1 MTLFEG
7 KRNGRYETDH
17 LHMILNEHIEF
28 TEESL
33 NDDRLYSIFVHEY
46 VHYYQHFATLYGSQ
60 YCKMSNM
67 LFIETREFLK
77 QRKKIELPFGIWEHH
92 EGIANYRKRANDI
105 CGSID
110 CSHIVGDIEIDSRE
124 IENADKEKKAVKIG
138 VYDYSENEA
147 YEDGFFFGYYC
158 IIESMAHMIQKMIYP
173 DAEHNQIP
181 YEAVEII
188 CNYLYPEIKYD
199 TRQMITMCMCSLMFD
214 NPGKGFFVVVNFAKE
229 HMTLKGVDFFQEF
242 IRTSSVTY
250 KGKKCSMDY
259 IGQEMLN
266 EYLISLQAMCGRPL
280 EYYNKV
286 VDSYIQDFQSGICGL
301 LLWLYSGNI
310 NDRKQFMEL
319 VDDYGLPYIE
329 TPDITI
335 LPINVNTRHPYLET
349 ASLAGFELIF
359 RRLQKLD
366 GDECPMY
373 RVCKLGR
380 FTDTTNVDELCAK
393 EQWKKECE
401 CLMVH
406 ALKYYKLKD
415 KIFIS

>member
-7 KRNGRYETDH
+7 EQNGRYETDH
-17 LHMILNEHIEF
+17 LHMILNEHIDF
-28 TEESL
+28 SEEGL
-33 NDDRLYSIFVHEY
+33 GDDKSFSIFVHEY

-60 YCKMSNM
+60 YCKMSNL

-77 QRKKIELPFGIWEHH
+77 RAQKIELPFGIWEHH
-92 EGIANYRKRANDI
+92 EGIANYRKRVNDI
-105 CGSID
+105 RGSID
-110 CSHIVGDIEIDSRE
+110 CSHIIGDIEIDRRE
-124 IENADKEKKAVKIG
+124 IEIADKEKKAVMIG

-147 YEDGFFFGYYC
+147 YENGFYFGYYC

-181 YEAVEII
+181 YEAVEIV
-188 CNYLYPEIKYD
+188 CDYCCPEIKD
-199 TRQMITMCMCSLMFD
+199 DARQMVTMCMCALMFD
-214 NPGKGFFVVVNFAKE
+214 NPSVGFFTVVDFAKE
-229 HMTLKGVDFFQEF
+229 HTNLKGVAFFQEF
-242 IRTSSVTY
+242 IQTSSVNY
-250 KGKKCSMDY
+250 KGEKHSMDY

-266 EYLISLQAMCGRPL
+266 EYKLSLQAMCGCSL

-301 LLWLYSGNI
+301 LMWLYTGDI
-310 NDRKQFMEL
+310 NDRKQLMAL
-319 VDDYGLPYIE
+319 VDAYGLPYIE
-329 TPDITI
+329 TPEMTI
-335 LPINVNTRHPYLET
+335 LPKNTNTGHPYLET
-349 ASLAGFELIF
+349 AALAGFELIF
-359 RRLQKLD
+359 RRLQKID

-380 FTDTTNVDELCAK
+380 FTDTTHVDELCGK

-406 ALKYYKLKD
+406 ALKYYELKE
-415 KIFIS
+415 KVFIA